1 MQIIGYTRV
10 STEEQAREG
19 VSLATQ
25 EAKLRAY
32 AELYELDLV
41 EVVIDA
47 GQSAKTLARPGLQAA
62 LAGLEGGRA
71 QALVVAKL
79 DRLTRSV
86 RDLGTLL
93 ETYFKSRFNLLSV
106 ADQVDTRSAAGR
118 FVLNLLTSVAEWER
132 ETIGER
138 TAAALAHK
146 KAQGVRLGAPSLEH
160 PETLAR
166 MRELRASGMTYREV
180 CQALTREGYP
190 TLKGGAWRPG
200 TVQRILE
207 RQETRA

>member
-1 MQIIGYTRV
+1 MQVIGYTRV

-19 VSLATQ
+19 VSLAAQ

-71 QALVVAKL
+71 QGLVVAKL

-118 FVLNLLTSVAEWER
+118 FVLSLLTSVAEW
-132 ETIGER
+132 
-138 TAAALAHK
+138 
-146 KAQGVRLGAPSLEH
+146 
-160 PETLAR
+160 
-166 MRELRASGMTYREV
+166 
-180 CQALTREGYP
+180 
-190 TLKGGAWRPG
+190 
-200 TVQRILE
+200 
-207 RQETRA
+207 